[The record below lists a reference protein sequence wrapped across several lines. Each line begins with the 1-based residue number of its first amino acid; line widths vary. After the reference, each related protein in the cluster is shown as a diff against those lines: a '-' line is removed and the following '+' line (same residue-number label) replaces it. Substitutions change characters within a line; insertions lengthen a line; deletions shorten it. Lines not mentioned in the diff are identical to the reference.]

1 MLWAFRH
8 LRLIGGFS
16 SKAEREWPNTEAA
29 RTPTATKMM
38 YIAIG
43 TRPFRFPLWSGSY
56 NKSYFNRPDKS
67 KRFLGTPTKTSMLSR
82 TPIRTAHT
90 ISLVEW
96 PYGNKES
103 VAFGWM
109 TGYG

>member
-29 RTPTATKMM
+29 KTPTATKMM

-43 TRPFRFPLWSGSY
+43 TRPFPFLLCSSIY
-56 NKSYFNRPDKS
+56 NKSYFDRPDGTK
-67 KRFLGTPTKTSMLSR
+67 KFLGGLTETSMLSR
-82 TPIRTAHT
+82 TSI
-90 ISLVEW
+90 
-96 PYGNKES
+96 
-103 VAFGWM
+103 
-109 TGYG
+109 